1 VSGAGTVRDAIAAA
15 TDALGAAGCDTP
27 RLDAEVLIAD
37 VLGVDRGA
45 LVTGSGADVPAASAR
60 TIGERVRRRV
70 VREPV
75 AYITGR
81 KGFRHIDLAVDARV
95 LIPRP
100 ETELLVEVALEA
112 PRGARVHEVGTGS
125 GAVALA
131 LMHERPDLRIS
142 ASDSSA
148 AAVDVARSNA
158 RALGL
163 DLPLAVARGLPDPI
177 AWEERSRNAA
187 GGAQADRLGRSAAGT
202 SFGRAPHRGLS
213 AEHRTDGAGGAEA
226 DRRSAEHRTDG
237 SRPYDLVLANLPYVS
252 TAEMATL
259 APEIRDHEPHDAL
272 VAGRDGLDAIRGLL
286 AEVPA
291 GTAVALEHAPHQAQA
306 VRGLLDRAETHRD
319 LANRERVTAGTA
331 RGRRSAGGKPG
342 RR

>member
-1 VSGAGTVRDAIAAA
+1 MSGAGTVRDAIAAA

-112 PRGARVHEVGTGS
+112 PPGARVHEVGTGS

-148 AAVDVARSNA
+148 RAVDVARSNA

-177 AWEERSRNAA
+177 AWEERSRNA
-187 GGAQADRLGRSAAGT
+187 
-202 SFGRAPHRGLS
+202 
-213 AEHRTDGAGGAEA
+213 AGGAEA

>member
-131 LMHERPDLRIS
+131 LMHERTDLRVS

-163 DLPLAVARGLPDPI
+163 DLPLAVARGLPDPS
-177 AWEERSRNAA
+177 AWE
-187 GGAQADRLGRSAAGT
+187 G
-202 SFGRAPHRGLS
+202 
-213 AEHRTDGAGGAEA
+213 
-226 DRRSAEHRTDG
+226 
-237 SRPYDLVLANLPYVS
+237 DLVLANLPYVS

-331 RGRRSAGGKPG
+331 RGGRSAGGKPG